1 MFQSLKSNFKP
12 LSKKLLLFVLFI
24 CSNTIFSQNQR
35 ITDTI
40 SSQKLNEEREITI
53 GLPPSYDRHPNQKY
67 PILLLL
73 DGEFLFDSFQG
84 ALSYGYYWDDLPEVI
99 IVGISQNKNN
109 ERETDCMVDETTGL
123 PSEKGEQFFEFIG
136 MELIPYI
143 QKKYRTAPFK
153 MVAGLDVTAGF
164 LNLYLY
170 KDNPVFDAY
179 ISMSPELPPG
189 MEEQLPERLA
199 AIQKPLFYYQSSGD
213 GDVKKMRNRI
223 IALDAAASKI
233 KKETLNYRF
242 DDFKGA
248 SHYSLVLHSIPSAL
262 YQMFSVYQPI
272 STAEFNEK
280 IANLPSGYVDY
291 LIKKYDVI
299 EKSFALKLPIR
310 LNDFKAI
317 EAAILKNKAYDE
329 FDKLSQLA
337 RKNYPKAMLADYELG
352 QMYEKKGENAKAVK
366 SYLAAF
372 QREEIG
378 DLTKDMMIERADEL
392 KKSLP
397 KKGDK
402 GKKAAEEPVAEETPA
417 TDAPAEATPTDT
429 PATETPT
436 EEKKQ

>member
-1 MFQSLKSNFKP
+1 M
-12 LSKKLLLFVLFI
+12 KKLLLFVLFI
-24 CSNTIFSQNQR
+24 CSSAIFSQNKK

-40 SSQKLNEEREITI
+40 TSQRLKEDRELTI
-53 GLPPSYDRHPNQKY
+53 GLPPSYAKNTNQKY
-67 PILLLL
+67 PILVLL
-73 DGEFLFDSFQG
+73 DGEFLFDPFQG

-109 ERETDCMVDETTGL
+109 ERENDCMVDETTGL

-153 MVAGLDVTAGF
+153 MIAGLDTTAGF

-179 ISMSPELPPG
+179 ISMSPELPAE
-189 MEEQLPERLA
+189 MEANIPQRLA
-199 AIQKPLFYYQSSGD
+199 AIQKPIFYYHSSAD

-223 IALDAAASKI
+223 IALDEAAKKI
-233 KKETLNYRF
+233 TKETLNYRF

-248 SHYSLVLHSIPSAL
+248 SHYSLVLNSIPSAL
-262 YQMFSVYQPI
+262 YQIFSVYQPI
-272 STAEFNEK
+272 SISEFNEK
-280 IANLPSGYVDY
+280 IAVLPSGYVDY

-299 EKSFALKLPIR
+299 EKSFALKLSIR

-337 RKNYPKAMLADYELG
+337 RKNYPKSMLADYQLA
-352 QMYEKKGENAKAVK
+352 QMYEKKGDNAKAVK
-366 SYLAAF
+366 SYLSAF
-372 QREEIG
+372 QRDEIG
-378 DLTKDMMIERADEL
+378 DLTKEMMIQRSDEL
-392 KKSLP
+392 KKSMP
-397 KKGDK
+397 KKGKK
-402 GKKAAEEPVAEETPA
+402 GKEEPVIEE
-417 TDAPAEATPTDT
+417 TPTDT
-429 PATETPT
+429 PAEVTPTETPT
-436 EEKKQ
+436 EEKKTE

>member
-1 MFQSLKSNFKP
+1 M
-12 LSKKLLLFVLFI
+12 KKLILFVLFI
-24 CSNTIFSQNQR
+24 CSSPIFSQNKK

-40 SSQKLNEEREITI
+40 SSQRLNEDREITI
-53 GLPPSYDRHPNQKY
+53 GLPPSYAKNTNQKY
-67 PILLLL
+67 PILVLL
-73 DGEFLFDSFQG
+73 DGDFLFDPFQG

-99 IVGISQNKNN
+99 IVGINQNKNN
-109 ERETDCMVDETTGL
+109 EREADCMVDETTGL

-153 MVAGLDVTAGF
+153 MIAGLDTTAGF

-179 ISMSPELPPG
+179 ISMSPELPAE
-189 MEEQLPERLA
+189 METNIPLRLGV
-199 AIQKPLFYYQSSGD
+199 IQKPIFYYHSSAD

-223 IALDAAASKI
+223 IALDEAAKKI
-233 KKETLNYRF
+233 TKETLNYRF

-248 SHYSLVLHSIPSAL
+248 SHYSLVLNSIPSAL
-262 YQMFSVYQPI
+262 YQIFSVYQPI
-272 STAEFNEK
+272 SISEFNEK
-280 IANLPSGYVDY
+280 IAVLPSGYVDY

-299 EKSFALKLPIR
+299 DKSFALKLPIR

-337 RKNYPKAMLADYELG
+337 RKNYPKSMLADYQLA
-352 QMYEKKGENAKAVK
+352 QMYEKKGDNAKAVK
-366 SYLAAF
+366 SYLNAF

-378 DLTKDMMIERADEL
+378 DLTKDMMIERSDEL
-392 KKSLP
+392 KKSMP
-397 KKGDK
+397 KKGKK
-402 GKKAAEEPVAEETPA
+402 GKEEPVIEETP
-417 TDAPAEATPTDT
+417 TDAPTDT
-429 PATETPT
+429 PAEGTPT
-436 EEKKQ
+436 EEKKTE